1 MIEKLHFY
9 FRLEE
14 PEGFNFLFSFT
25 SIRNSL
31 KVIENQIHTSF
42 SGLGELKPKQE
53 GAFLLPLSFVSGGST
68 RIKIL
73 QQLLS
78 IFLSL
83 YFFFFFYTF
92 LVKAT
97 TIVSGINL
105 QMVLNMVKFSGKIVK
120 TFLSFC
126 ILVLVYM
133 KCKHALLFTL

>member
-31 KVIENQIHTSF
+31 KLIENQIHTSF
-42 SGLGELKPKQE
+42 SDLGEIKPRQE

-73 QQLLS
+73 QQLFS

-83 YFFFFFYTF
+83 YFFFFFLYF
-92 LVKAT
+92 
-97 TIVSGINL
+97 
-105 QMVLNMVKFSGKIVK
+105 FSQGYDYCLGDQPSNGLKYGKIFRK
-120 TFLSFC
+120 NCQNFSQFLYFSFS
-126 ILVLVYM
+126 LYEM
-133 KCKHALLFTL
+133 

>member
-14 PEGFNFLFSFT
+14 PERSNFLFSFT

-42 SGLGELKPKQE
+42 SGLGEIKPRQE

-83 YFFFFFYTF
+83 YFFFFSYTF

-97 TIVSGINL
+97 TIFLGINL
-105 QMVLNMVKFSGKIVK
+105 QMVLNMVKLSGKIVK